1 MGGFCDVEIRSGY
14 PVLHNHEK
22 ITLESKLKAIDILGP
37 DRVEDMEFR
46 MTAED
51 FAWFAQTI
59 PGMMYRLGVKEP
71 GTDHVFPLHTPGFR
85 VDESALKTGITML
98 TSLSIELLK
107 STAV

>member
-1 MGGFCDVEIRSGY
+1 MAAKRGGCVLSSRQEFIIRNISNI
-14 PVLHNHEK
+14 LC
-22 ITLESKLKAIDILGP
+22 KAIDILGA
-37 DRVEDMEFR
+37 DRVEDMEIR

-71 GTDHVFPLHTPGFR
+71 GTDQVFPLHTPGFR